1 MSGPVPS
8 FTMFP
13 GPRWMDTEPHQPGR
27 IHGGTFRGWLHKKS
41 SCVNQP
47 FQRGA
52 TLERRMRNGPASSLA
67 RAVSPPSSWRRWPVR
82 RAPSV
87 SIRIL
92 AEILMLRTRAHHQS
106 CG

>member
-13 GPRWMDTEPHQPGR
+13 GPRWMDTEPHSQEGYK
-27 IHGGTFRGWLHKKS
+27 GGPFGAGYTKN